1 MKKQHTC
8 GAASVTFEDP
18 VFIQS
23 CASVVSQKEGEGPLG
38 SCFDV
43 IGKDPMFGADTW
55 ESAES
60 TMQKKAAELAIE
72 KAGLDSAQIRL
83 LFAGDLLAQS
93 VASSFGTAGLG
104 IPFYGLYGACSTM
117 GESLSLGS
125 LCAAAG

>member
-104 IPFYGLYGACSTM
+104 IWEKSIRRLRRKQM
-117 GESLSLGS
+117 K
-125 LCAAAG
+125 

>member
-55 ESAES
+55 ESAE
-60 TMQKKAAELAIE
+60 K
-72 KAGLDSAQIRL
+72 
-83 LFAGDLLAQS
+83 
-93 VASSFGTAGLG
+93 SSRTRD
-104 IPFYGLYGACSTM
+104 
-117 GESLSLGS
+117 
-125 LCAAAG
+125 